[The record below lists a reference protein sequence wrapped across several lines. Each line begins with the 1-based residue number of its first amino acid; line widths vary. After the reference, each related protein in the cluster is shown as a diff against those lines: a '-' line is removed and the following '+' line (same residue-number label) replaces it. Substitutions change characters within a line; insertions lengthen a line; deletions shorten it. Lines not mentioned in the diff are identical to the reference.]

1 MFATA
6 AKNLVEEVDPGGLLV
21 PSSSLNDSVAL
32 LTVVVKRKRFWFW
45 QKAKCIPTDF
55 TLSDLLT
62 GDTPI
67 EPVVLESDFTTYVQT
82 CGDHVQGGV
91 DAAFARGHLNLEGKE
106 SVKLQSSF
114 GSLKKQEVDVRR
126 LFCASKGRVL
136 DMSHSLIQ
144 QIMQKKKQIFSLV
157 KERIVTTQPCS
168 VVEEVQRAEQ
178 CGGMLGLCGPT
189 TAKLHL
195 KENGYVSKDS
205 NVTMEIPPHTTLA
218 YGLIELE
225 VKHDGRYELC
235 LMPNASGG
243 FEMDSASHAELLGS
257 GACSSNS
264 DLKTDL
270 ERLTHHFQRLQSLPA
285 STRLSLL
292 QHVTKHLEDRL
303 ALGAFDSELELM
315 CLGKSTTTDSP
326 KKMIQSTLQLLEA
339 SCGEDVSPVLVALHL
354 ITSALCEMRSDSL
367 AVLGTCCSPA
377 ELKVLEQM
385 VSDMSGSGQLNLA
398 AAGLEAPP
406 QDVYVKAQRLFAWS
420 RVSLPRDGDTLKME
434 TQQAQWNFLLI
445 TCIAIRGLFCL
456 SL

>member
-6 AKNLVEEVDPGGLLV
+6 AKNLVEEVDPGGVLV

-55 TLSDLLT
+55 TLNDLLT

-82 CGDHVQGGV
+82 CGDHVKGGV
-91 DAAFARGHLNLEGKE
+91 DAAFVRGHLNLEGKE
-106 SVKLQSSF
+106 SFKLQSSF

-126 LFCASKGRVL
+126 LFRASKGRVL

-189 TAKLHL
+189 TPKLQL
-195 KENGYVSKDS
+195 KENGYVSRDS

-225 VKHDGRYELC
+225 VKRDGRYELC
-235 LMPNASGG
+235 LMPDTTGG

-270 ERLTHHFQRLQSLPA
+270 ERLAHHFQRLQSLPA

-303 ALGAFDSELELM
+303 ALGAFDGELELM
-315 CLGKSTTTDSP
+315 CLGKSTATDSP

-339 SCGEDVSPVLVALHL
+339 SCGEDVSPVLVALQL
-354 ITSALCEMRSDSL
+354 VTSALCEMRSDSL
-367 AVLGTCCSPA
+367 AALGTCCSPA
-377 ELKVLEQM
+377 ELKFLEQM
-385 VSDMSGSGQLNLA
+385 VSDISGSGQLD
-398 AAGLEAPP
+398 LEAPP
-406 QDVYVKAQRLFAWS
+406 QDVYTKAQRLFGWS
-420 RVSLPRDGDTLKME
+420 RVSLTRDGDTLKTE
-434 TQQAQWNFLLI
+434 TQQAEWNFLLI